1 MLSAVAEPTRQIIRY
16 ETVLRWIFRRYT
28 RDRVVAPAG
37 DDADLD
43 LLLLL
48 GQASH
53 ALTTELTARLGEVG
67 ITPRAHC
74 VLAHALR
81 GQFTQNELATEC
93 GLDKTT
99 MVVTLD
105 ELEGAGLAQRR
116 ASATDRRVRI
126 VAVTAAG
133 RRKVAQADDI
143 VARVNAD
150 VLSTLPARERQ
161 LFTDA
166 LRRLVDHRLSR
177 PMQCEPPVRRPRML
191 RAS

>member
-1 MLSAVAEPTRQIIRY
+1 MA
-16 ETVLRWIFRRYT
+16 
-28 RDRVVAPAG
+28 APVDG
-37 DDADLD
+37 DVDLD

-53 ALTTELTARLGEVG
+53 ALTTELTARLAEVG
-67 ITPRAHC
+67 ITPREHC

-81 GQFTQNELATEC
+81 GELPQNELAAAC

-105 ELEGAGLAQRR
+105 ELEHAGLARR
-116 ASATDRRVRI
+116 RPSTTDRRARLVS
-126 VAVTAAG
+126 VTAAG
-133 RRKVAQADDI
+133 RRKLAQADAI

-150 VLSTLPARERQ
+150 VLATLPARERQ
-161 LFTDA
+161 AFTNA
-166 LRRLVDHRLSR
+166 LRHLVGERLSK
-177 PMQCEPPVRRPRML
+177 PVQCEPPVRRPRVL

>member
-1 MLSAVAEPTRQIIRY
+1 MRGLTSTQRHRIHPLQNGLVRDLSALYSIQMAAAAN
-16 ETVLRWIFRRYT
+16 L
-28 RDRVVAPAG
+28 
-37 DDADLD
+37 DLD

-53 ALTTELTARLGEVG
+53 ALTTELTSRLAELG

-74 VLAHALR
+74 VLAHAMR
-81 GQFTQNELATEC
+81 GQFTQNELATIC

-105 ELEGAGLAQRR
+105 ELEAAGLAQRR
-116 ASATDRRVRI
+116 PSTTDRRARI

-133 RRKVAQADDI
+133 RRKVAHADAI

-150 VLSTLPARERQ
+150 VLSALPTRDRQ
-161 LFTDA
+161 VFTNA
-166 LRRLVDHRLSR
+166 LKRLVDERLST
-177 PMQCEPPVRRPRML
+177 PAHCERPVRRPRML

>member
-1 MLSAVAEPTRQIIRY
+1 MVAS
-16 ETVLRWIFRRYT
+16 
-28 RDRVVAPAG
+28 DG
-37 DDADLD
+37 DDACSTLD

-53 ALTTELTARLGEVG
+53 VLTTELTARLAELG

-81 GQFTQNELATEC
+81 GQFTQHELATEC

-105 ELEGAGLAQRR
+105 ELEQAGLAQRR
-116 ASATDRRVRI
+116 ASAEDRRVRI

-133 RRKVAQADDI
+133 RRKVGQADAI

-150 VLSTLPARERQ
+150 VLSALPARERHT
-161 LFTDA
+161 FTDA
-166 LRRLVDHRLSR
+166 LRRLVDERLSQ
-177 PMQCEPPVRRPRML
+177 PTPCERPVRRPRML

>member
-1 MLSAVAEPTRQIIRY
+1 MVAI
-16 ETVLRWIFRRYT
+16 
-28 RDRVVAPAG
+28 AG
-37 DDADLD
+37 NDAELD

-53 ALTTELTARLGEVG
+53 ALTTELTARLAEVE

-74 VLAHALR
+74 VLAHAMR
-81 GQFTQNELATEC
+81 GQFTQNELASEC

-105 ELEGAGLAQRR
+105 ELEQAGLAQRR
-116 ASATDRRVRI
+116 AAPEDRRVRL
-126 VAVTAAG
+126 VSVTAAG
-133 RRKVAQADDI
+133 RRKVAQADAI

-150 VLSTLPARERQ
+150 VLSTLPLRERQ
-161 LFTDA
+161 MFTDA
-166 LRRLVDHRLSR
+166 LKRLVDERLSR
-177 PMQCEPPVRRPRML
+177 PTQCEPPVRRPRVL

>member
-1 MLSAVAEPTRQIIRY
+1 MVAT
-16 ETVLRWIFRRYT
+16 
-28 RDRVVAPAG
+28 AG
-37 DDADLD
+37 DDAELD

-53 ALTTELTARLGEVG
+53 VLTTELTARLAEVG

-74 VLAHALR
+74 VLAHAMR
-81 GQFTQNELATEC
+81 GEFTQHELAAEC

-105 ELEGAGLAQRR
+105 ELEEAGLAQRR
-116 ASATDRRVRI
+116 ALAEDRRVRI
-126 VAVTAAG
+126 VAVTPTG
-133 RRKVAQADDI
+133 RRKVAQADAI

-150 VLSTLPARERQ
+150 VLSALPTHERHT
-161 LFTDA
+161 FTEA
-166 LRRLVDHRLSR
+166 LRRLVDERLSQ
-177 PMQCEPPVRRPRML
+177 PTQCERPVRRPRML

>member
-1 MLSAVAEPTRQIIRY
+1 MT
-16 ETVLRWIFRRYT
+16 
-28 RDRVVAPAG
+28 APA
-37 DDADLD
+37 DAGAELD

-53 ALTTELTARLGEVG
+53 ALSSELTARLADVG

-81 GQFTQNELATEC
+81 GQLTQGELAVVC

-105 ELEGAGLAQRR
+105 ELEREGLARR
-116 ASATDRRVRI
+116 RPSTTDRRVRI

-133 RRKVAQADDI
+133 KRKVAQADAI
-143 VARVNAD
+143 VASVNANI
-150 VLSTLPARERQ
+150 LSTLPARERQ
-161 LFTDA
+161 AFTSG
-166 LRRLVDHRLSR
+166 LRRLLDERLSS
-177 PMQCEPPVRRPRML
+177 PIHCDPPVRRPRVV
-191 RAS
+191 RSSA